1 MCELTNNND
10 ENYNSYHTNQYNN
23 FNYNSYTNSNKYY
36 YKIFIKEILI
46 IKL

>member
-10 ENYNSYHTNQYNN
+10 ENYNSYNTNQYNN